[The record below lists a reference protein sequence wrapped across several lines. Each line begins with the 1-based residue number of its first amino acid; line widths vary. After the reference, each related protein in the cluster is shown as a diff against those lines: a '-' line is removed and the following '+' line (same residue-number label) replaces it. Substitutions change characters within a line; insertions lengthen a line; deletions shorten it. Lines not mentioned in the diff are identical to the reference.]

1 MKYIIIP
8 ARGGSKGI
16 QDKNIQEVGGIPLVS
31 WSIIHAKYISTEED
45 KIIVSSDSEKILN
58 LAKKYDV
65 IGLKRPKYL
74 SGDKVFTEPVM
85 KHVLNKFN
93 PDENDLVIL
102 LQPTSPLRK
111 KITIDETLRAV
122 ESNEADSSLTLKKHH
137 LFFWKKASRY
147 VKPLYKNRPRRQ
159 DMESQLSE
167 TGSIYITK
175 YKNFLKSGI
184 RLSGNT
190 KGIIAEPSE
199 SIDVDTY
206 QDLQYV
212 NLLSQD
218 YLKEWEKELNI

>member
-16 QDKNIQEVGGIPLVS
+16 LDKNIQKVGGIPLVS
-31 WSIIHAKYISTEED
+31 WSIIHAKYISNEED
-45 KIIVSSDSEKILN
+45 KIIVSSDSDKILN
-58 LAKKYDV
+58 LAKKYNV

-85 KHVLNKFN
+85 EHVLSKFN
-93 PDENDLVIL
+93 PDKNDLVIL

-111 KITIDETLRAV
+111 KITLNETLRVV
-122 ESNEADSSLTLKKHH
+122 ESNEADSSLTLKKQH
-137 LFFWKKASRY
+137 LFFWKEANEY
-147 VKPLYKNRPRRQ
+147 VKPMYKNRPRRQ

-175 YKNFLKSGI
+175 YKNFLKTGI

-190 KGIIAEPSE
+190 KGIISEPSE
-199 SIDVDTY
+199 SIDVDTHL
-206 QDLQYV
+206 DLQYV
-212 NLLSQD
+212 NLLSND
-218 YLKEWEKELNI
+218 YLKEWKKELDI